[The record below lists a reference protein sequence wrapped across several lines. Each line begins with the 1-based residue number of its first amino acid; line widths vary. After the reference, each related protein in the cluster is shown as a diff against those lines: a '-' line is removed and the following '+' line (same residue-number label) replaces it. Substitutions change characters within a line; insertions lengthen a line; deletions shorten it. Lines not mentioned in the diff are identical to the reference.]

1 MREQARADA
10 WTGVGWLS
18 TRWLRRRWPA
28 MIPIA
33 LIVAAGTTGTAIA
46 LSTAERT
53 ADAYDDYRRRSEVG
67 DVVINP
73 DTNTAQ
79 IDEVIRTLPGV
90 ERVTMDPYFVTT
102 LDDGRPRPRAE
113 VGYVGGSEIIVH
125 GSSDGRYTEMDRPAV
140 QSGRMPANAIE
151 AAITVDTAVSQG
163 LGIGDTAG
171 SPSGSH
177 V

>member
-1 MREQARADA
+1 MDGRPLAQHSLAAPPLAGDDPDRA
-10 WTGVGWLS
+10 
-18 TRWLRRRWPA
+18 
-28 MIPIA
+28 
-33 LIVAAGTTGTAIA
+33 IVAAGTTGTAIA